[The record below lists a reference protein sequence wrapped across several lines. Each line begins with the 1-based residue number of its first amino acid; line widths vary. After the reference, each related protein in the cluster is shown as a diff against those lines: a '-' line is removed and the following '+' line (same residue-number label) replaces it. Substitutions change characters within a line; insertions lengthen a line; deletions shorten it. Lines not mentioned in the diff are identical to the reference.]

1 LKFAYEEIGIRSF
14 GRGVFHKEPVSGLQ
28 LGSKRVFQIEPGDLL
43 LSNVFAWEGAIAVAD
58 QTERGKIGSHRFMTY
73 TPVDDRID
81 TNWACW
87 FFRSEPGLE
96 LIRKASPGSAGRN
109 RTLAIDRFE
118 LLEIPLPPIDEQ
130 RRIALR
136 LDRIQTARDSVAR
149 LVQRASELSSAIV
162 VSSAFRSDLTNDAKR
177 SSRWTT
183 RRLDELLELDIQEV
197 TVDHSRSYEIAG
209 VYSFGR
215 GMFRRSTIDG
225 GDTSY
230 KSMYQLSAG
239 QIVMSRL
246 KAWEG
251 AIALVPPELDG
262 TCLSPEFPTFR
273 VRGDVVEPAFIAAV
287 LTSESFWSR
296 LRNASKGIGARR
308 ERVSAARLLECE
320 VDVPPLD
327 IQRSIVRRGSALAT
341 ANTRRAESSRLASAL
356 VPAALNAAFR
366 PSS

>member
-1 LKFAYEEIGIRSF
+1 
-14 GRGVFHKEPVSGLQ
+14 
-28 LGSKRVFQIEPGDLL
+28 
-43 LSNVFAWEGAIAVAD
+43 
-58 QTERGKIGSHRFMTY
+58 
-73 TPVDDRID
+73 
-81 TNWACW
+81 
-87 FFRSEPGLE
+87 
-96 LIRKASPGSAGRN
+96 
-109 RTLAIDRFE
+109 
-118 LLEIPLPPIDEQ
+118 
-130 RRIALR
+130 
-136 LDRIQTARDSVAR
+136 
-149 LVQRASELSSAIV
+149 
-162 VSSAFRSDLTNDAKR
+162 
-177 SSRWTT
+177 
-183 RRLDELLELDIQEV
+183 
-197 TVDHSRSYEIAG
+197 

-287 LTSESFWSR
+287 LTSETFWSR